1 MSKNRAKY
9 LFKNTAIFAIANIAS
24 KIITFFLL
32 PLYTYVLLPEQFGV
46 VDLLFTIATVI
57 IPIISFNIIEAIIR
71 FALDENADNNKIM
84 SIGICMIFSSIIL
97 ALPVIPV
104 LNSMKNYAEYSF
116 YFYFYIICAAISD
129 ILLYNLKGQEKL
141 KLFSLGNVLST
152 FFIAIFNILFLVV
165 FKCGIKGYFLANI
178 STRIIIAVYSFF
190 VGRIYMVIK
199 NFEIDK
205 KLFKNMIKY
214 SFFLI
219 PNSFMWWIINASD
232 RVMVSAYIGE
242 GANGLYG
249 ISYKIPNLLTTFTTI
264 FNQAWVFSAIDEKDS
279 TDKKEFTNK
288 IFENLF
294 FILIFTS
301 LIILIFLKFLFKIL
315 FEEKYFDAWLYVPIL
330 LVGYVFLTLATFLSS
345 SYNVY
350 KDSRGFLYSSTAGA
364 IINVILNFIFIP
376 KIGVI
381 GAAIST
387 TVSYIGVFLYRLV
400 DTRKY
405 VIVNINLKLLMEVIL
420 LISSSVLIYLNDKIF
435 IFGTIINIIVICF
448 LNYKNI
454 KKILN
459 VIIKKIYK
467 KGNIK

>member
-1 MSKNRAKY
+1 
-9 LFKNTAIFAIANIAS
+9 
-24 KIITFFLL
+24 
-32 PLYTYVLLPEQFGV
+32 
-46 VDLLFTIATVI
+46 
-57 IPIISFNIIEAIIR
+57 
-71 FALDENADNNKIM
+71 
-84 SIGICMIFSSIIL
+84 
-97 ALPVIPV
+97 
-104 LNSMKNYAEYSF
+104 
-116 YFYFYIICAAISD
+116 
-129 ILLYNLKGQEKL
+129 
-141 KLFSLGNVLST
+141 
-152 FFIAIFNILFLVV
+152 
-165 FKCGIKGYFLANI
+165 
-178 STRIIIAVYSFF
+178 
-190 VGRIYMVIK
+190 
-199 NFEIDK
+199 
-205 KLFKNMIKY
+205 MIKY

-219 PNSFMWWIINASD
+219 PNSFMWWIMNASD

-249 ISYKIPNLLTTFTTI
+249 ISYKIPNLLSTFTTI

-350 KDSRGFLYSSTAGA
+350 KDSRGFLYSSMAGA

-467 KGNIK
+467 KGNRK